1 MSLRNSILTSGYFFK
16 IYFALFS
23 FGSKLRAQLGLKPL
37 FLEDQS
43 NATTAMTTTNV
54 QKKGGETSS
63 NRRVSSLLNSCGNN
77 DRHYIYFQGGLIWS
91 VLASLPSFYYPI
103 WGEGRREELSYFQLF
118 SRGLIILRRIEL
130 RERGE
135 TITGFN
141 VLNIVQYFTIT
152 VKILAR

>member
-1 MSLRNSILTSGYFFK
+1 MRNSILTSGYFFK

-103 WGEGRREELSYFQLF
+103 WGEGRRGGAFLLPVIFEGAYYTEED
-118 SRGLIILRRIEL
+118 RIEGKGGNHHWL
-130 RERGE
+130 
-135 TITGFN
+135 
-141 VLNIVQYFTIT
+141 
-152 VKILAR
+152 